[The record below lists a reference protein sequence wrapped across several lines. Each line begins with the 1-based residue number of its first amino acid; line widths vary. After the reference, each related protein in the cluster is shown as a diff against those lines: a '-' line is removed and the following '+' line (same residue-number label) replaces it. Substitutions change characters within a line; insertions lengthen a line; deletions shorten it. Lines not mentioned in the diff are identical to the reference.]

1 MGRAKRKRSG
11 ELNKIKRRKVMNKF
25 TIGILSLA
33 LFLAACED
41 PSANKS
47 KAQTTAPSTNTATN
61 STINTTNTAV
71 TNNAFATMETK
82 GTALPISPENSK
94 VEFIGSKVTGKHD
107 GGFKTFKGTIDLVNN
122 KPEESRVS
130 VDIDTN
136 SIFSDDEKLTG
147 HLKSADFFDV
157 AKFPTA
163 NFTSTKITPD
173 AAKGAGIY
181 TVTGDFNL
189 HGQMKSITFPA
200 KITISDV
207 EAAVDT
213 EFSINRKDFG
223 IVYAGKTDDLIRD
236 DVVIRLNLKSP
247 RRK

>member
-1 MGRAKRKRSG
+1 
-11 ELNKIKRRKVMNKF
+11 MNKF
-25 TIGILSLA
+25 TIGILSLT

-41 PSANKS
+41 PAANKPR
-47 KAQTTAPSTNTATN
+47 AETTTTSTNTASN
-61 STINTTNTAV
+61 SIANTTANPAV
-71 TNNAFATMETK
+71 STTPSTMEVK
-82 GTALPISPENSK
+82 GTVLPISPENSK

-173 AAKGAGIY
+173 AAKGAGNY

-189 HGQMKSITFPA
+189 HGQKKSITFPA
-200 KITISDV
+200 KITVSDT

-223 IVYAGKTDDLIRD
+223 IIYAGKTDDLIRD

-247 RRK
+247 RKK